1 MTTLN
6 IPYNNTNYPLYLTD
20 EKTTSPALKVEG
32 LGYAPL
38 YPNKNFGDLI
48 VVDRNLLKC
57 SPLKITSQD
66 GTIYR
71 PTWLHGIL
79 GDSRCT
85 LTYSAKYSAV
95 EGHQGVKECDRYNPA
110 YGYCDSW
117 KIVDQYRYYWTLTCL
132 LKLSDFTVDNADCR
146 LVISSATVNNIDVH
160 NIDSSVAST
169 SSAWGNWTTT
179 RYSNYPTKPT
189 TTLTATAT
197 GNYDL
202 QIDINGVW
210 VTIKSGEFTAPIDL
224 SFNNN
229 STQTKQV
236 TLTLL

>member
-1 MTTLN
+1 MATLN

-38 YPNKNFGDLI
+38 YPNKNFGDPIL
-48 VVDRNLLKC
+48 VDRNLLKC

-85 LTYSAKYSAV
+85 LTYSTNYSAV
-95 EGHQGVKECDRYNPA
+95 EGSQVVRVCTRYNQYGHCIA
-110 YGYCDSW
+110 YGNQT
-117 KIVDQYRYYWTLTCL
+117 QYRYYWALTGL
-132 LKLSDFTVDNADCR
+132 LKLSEFTVDNADCR

-160 NIDSSVAST
+160 NTDGSVAST

-224 SFNNN
+224 SFNNT

-236 TLTLL
+236 ILTLL